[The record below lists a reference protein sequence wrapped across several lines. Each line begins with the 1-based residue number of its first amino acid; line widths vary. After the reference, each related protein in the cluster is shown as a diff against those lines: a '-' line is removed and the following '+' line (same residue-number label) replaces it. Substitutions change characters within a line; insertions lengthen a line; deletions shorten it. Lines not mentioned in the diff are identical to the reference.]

1 MVREN
6 GKQRVQG
13 GQARRAQEGSLLG
26 AYAGSFPTSRRLS
39 KDEEAELTRAA
50 AAGDRRALERLIQAN
65 FPLIVKTALAFR
77 RAGLPLEDL
86 LGEACMGLLE
96 AVARFDPDRGF
107 RFMTYAVWWVRRA
120 LVRAVSTQSRNVRI
134 PRHRAAAQDAPP
146 WPREVSLADEGDAEN
161 PWSLADL
168 LEADDEPLDDLVQ
181 RDEES
186 RAVHEAL
193 DDLPDR
199 QRYVL
204 EQRFGLVTDETRTLK
219 DVAGELGVTKE
230 RVRQI
235 EGQALGKLERALR
248 SSLNP
253 A

>member
-1 MVREN
+1 MVQEA
-6 GKQRVQG
+6 KQ
-13 GQARRAQEGSLLG
+13 QARGSKARQAQTGSLLG
-26 AYAGSFPTSRRLS
+26 AYAGSFPSCRRLS
-39 KDEEAELTRAA
+39 KEDEAALTRAA
-50 AAGDRRALERLIQAN
+50 AAGDRRALEGLIAAN

-77 RAGLPLEDL
+77 RTGLPLEDL

-96 AVARFDPDRGF
+96 AVSRFDPDRGF

-134 PRHRAAAQDAPP
+134 PRHRAAERDAAP
-146 WPREVSLADEGDAEN
+146 WPRELSLADETDGESA
-161 PWSLADL
+161 WSLEDL
-168 LEADDEPLDDLVQ
+168 LEADDEPLDELVQ

-186 RAVHEAL
+186 RAVHDAL
-193 DDLPDR
+193 DGLPER

-219 DVAGELGVTKE
+219 DVAGDLGVTKE

-248 SSLNP
+248 SSLSL

>member
-1 MVREN
+1 MQQSERLDLGN
-6 GKQRVQG
+6 NL
-13 GQARRAQEGSLLG
+13 RRAQAGSLLG
-26 AYAGSFPTSRRLS
+26 AYAGSFPSCRRLS

-50 AAGDRRALERLIQAN
+50 AAGDRRALGCLIEAN
-65 FPLIVKTALAFR
+65 FPLIVKTSLAFR
-77 RAGLPLEDL
+77 RRGLPLEDL

-96 AVARFDPDRGF
+96 AVSRFDPDRGF

-120 LVRAVSTQSRNVRI
+120 LVSAVSTQSRNVRI
-134 PRHRAAAQDAPP
+134 PRHRAASTDPAA
-146 WPREVSLADEGDAEN
+146 WPREVSLTDETDGEN
-161 PWSLADL
+161 AWNLEEL

-186 RAVHEAL
+186 RAVHDAL
-193 DDLPDR
+193 DGLPDR

-204 EQRFGLVTDETRTLK
+204 EQRFGLITDETRTLK
-219 DVAGELGVTKE
+219 DVAGDLGVTKE

-235 EGQALGKLERALR
+235 EGQALGKIERALKT
-248 SSLNP
+248 SLTI